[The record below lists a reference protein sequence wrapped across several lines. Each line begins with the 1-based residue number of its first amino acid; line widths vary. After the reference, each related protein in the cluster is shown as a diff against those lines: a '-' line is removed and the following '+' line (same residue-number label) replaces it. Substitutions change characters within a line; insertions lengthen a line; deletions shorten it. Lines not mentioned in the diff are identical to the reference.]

1 PDCHT
6 LEPPRKNGEIWK
18 VDSCTNATCSNGNV
32 TYSSTQ
38 CKPQEPP
45 NCENGRTPVKV
56 FDDAGCFKMFY
67 WLIPELCLK
76 YACRSFQALVMDG
89 AVTILHLMVKITTF
103 RRTAHIY
110 WFKKSTL
117 NMTSKLSLITMIVF
131 LDKKQIYPA
140 FKNADFVITST
151 GLEITVD
158 IPDIEAQVTYTGTS
172 FSIDLSSTLFTNNT
186 EGLCG
191 TCDNSKENDC
201 RSPSGQI
208 QDCSVTSHNWLDP
221 NKKCEVPPTPA
232 TTTSPPTTPQSI
244 CKPAICEIMSSQVFE
259 ECHKVVPPQPFVDG
273 CTSDVCKSSTT
284 GCSSLQ
290 AYASACAKKGICID
304 WRSSTN
310 GTCVYTCP
318 ESKVYMPC
326 GPSVVPTCNSRYND
340 KYMVLLQ
347 NNSTS
352 ELTEG
357 CFCPAGTTLF
367 STSSDVC
374 VTSCD
379 CTGPDG
385 NPKMINETWE
395 TNCQQCMCDGDTLS
409 VQCKPVTCPTPSPA
423 PCDSPGYEIVNKT
436 DGCCKSQQCE
446 PKNVCVHNNTEYQPG
461 SIVPTNNTCET
472 CLCGSKLDPGTK
484 LHAVDCIPV
493 HSDVFQ
499 GQDYQTV
506 PGQCCGKC
514 GKTSCVVSLPGNI
527 THTISVG
534 FGNVNSQNCSF
545 NFINNQRYGLICKN
559 RLMTH
564 GLPRM
569 TSV

>member
-56 FDDAGCFKMFY
+56 FDDAGCCFTYHCECSCNGWSGNYITFDGKNYNIQENCSYILVQEINTEYDFKVVIDY
-67 WLIPELCLK
+67 HDCDSDPS
-76 YACRSFQALVMDG
+76 SFCPQSLS
-89 AVTILHLMVKITTF
+89 ITYKSNEVVLTQ
-103 RRTAHIY
+103 
-110 WFKKSTL
+110 KSTADG
-117 NMTSKLSLITMIVF
+117 ITNVVF
-131 LDKKQIYPA
+131 LAKKHIFPA

-259 ECHKVVPPQPFVDG
+259 ECHKVVPPQPFVHC

-290 AYASACAKKGICID
+290 AYASACANMGICIN
-304 WRSSTN
+304 WRTSTN
-310 GTCVYTCP
+310 GTCVCTCP
-318 ESKVYMPC
+318 KSKVYMPC
-326 GPSVVPTCNSRYND
+326 GPFVEQTCNLRYNQ
-340 KYMVLLQ
+340 KYMGLLQ
-347 NNSTS
+347 HSTS
-352 ELTEG
+352 KLTEG

-367 STSSDVC
+367 STSSGVC
-374 VTSCD
+374 VKSCD

-409 VQCKPVTCPTPSPA
+409 VQCKPVTCPTPNPA

-461 SIVPTNNTCET
+461 SIVPTNNTCEA

-514 GKTSCVVSLPGNI
+514 VKTSCVVSLPGNI

-534 FGNVNSQNCSF
+534 FGNVTC
-545 NFINNQRYGLICKN
+545 
-559 RLMTH
+559 
-564 GLPRM
+564 
-569 TSV
+569 